1 MIKPHCLKSGDL
13 VGVVAPSDAVDKTG
27 VDKSAEIVKKWG
39 LKVKYGKHVFAHV
52 GDFMAGTPEER
63 IEDLKAMIFDPEV
76 KAIWAASG
84 GYAVTEVM
92 PLFDKQVINYLRQY
106 PKWFI
111 GYSDICLILN
121 ALTSF
126 KMVSIMGP
134 GLWGLSEWD
143 SESQEYLK
151 NMLLGGVVEG
161 IDEKHSWKPALPGT
175 AQGILIASNL
185 ELLIFSFG
193 TRFDPLMYGQS
204 DVILC
209 LEELD
214 IDKST
219 LQRQVD
225 IILSHRN
232 AKRIK
237 GVILGRLTN
246 IKEVSYPEWGKKVT
260 PQGLITARVRKFGVP
275 LAFCE
280 DFGHAEWDYGRFAT
294 LKQYF
299 ANRTFLA
306 LPNGIS
312 ARLTVEDKV
321 CKLEYLESPCVGDAE
336 RQQQS

>member
-1 MIKPHCLKSGDL
+1 MIKPNCLKPGDV
-13 VGVVAPSDAVDKTG
+13 VGVVAPSDAVDKHG
-27 VDKSAEIVKKWG
+27 VERSAEIIKKWG
-39 LKVKYGKHVFAHV
+39 LKVKYGRHVFAHV

-63 IEDLKAMIFDPEV
+63 MEDLKAMIFDPEV
-76 KAIWAASG
+76 KVIWAASG

-92 PLFDKQVINYLRQY
+92 PAFDKQAIEFLKAH

-143 SESQEYLK
+143 GESQDYLRQ
-151 NMLLGGVVEG
+151 MLMGGQIGG
-161 IDEKHSWKPALPGT
+161 IDEKHNWKPALNGV
-175 AQGILIASNL
+175 AEGIIVASDL
-185 ELLIFSFG
+185 ELLILSFG
-193 TRFDPLMYGQS
+193 TRFDPLMYGQQ
-204 DVILC
+204 DIILG

-225 IILSHRN
+225 IILSHKH
-232 AKRIK
+232 ATRIK
-237 GVILGRLTN
+237 GVMVGRLVN

-260 PQGLITARVRKFGVP
+260 PQGLVTSRVRKFGVP
-275 LAFCE
+275 LAFCD

-299 ANRTFLA
+299 ANRKFLS
-306 LPNGIS
+306 LPNGIK
-312 ARLTVEDKV
+312 ARLTVEEKQA
-321 CKLEYLESPCVGDAE
+321 KLEFLEDICQP
-336 RQQQS
+336 